1 MEEGVI
7 MVKQEK
13 KKPLPPTLTRTSK
26 LKPGQAGLSGAF
38 SDPNFVSTEE
48 PAGLINPA
56 GNIQNKIERYL
67 QGSLFSTV
75 DMKNLMG
82 AFNRFVESGNDK
94 ELDTL
99 YTAYEKKYG
108 RFTREDF
115 QEIISQY
122 SDATGDFFGSYLTW
136 LRNFT
141 VPKSRDRLIHPPTGA
156 SIVLGDETSAATK
169 RMTIDRKLISG
180 RAGLKDVYEG
190 AFLAIRSWSR
200 KNVKKGIPMNRRA
213 TKKQYMDFFSQL
225 GKYLGKDTSVTATSL
240 EESANRVVNN
250 ISNIKTIIKRYVPA
264 QGDINL
270 DFAAS
275 SIYSALPKV
284 GAKRPKAYN
293 LNDIKVILTP
303 EYYEKVNPLT
313 IQRIERELDKEVHK
327 GGGEEGSYMF
337 YLSYAIQEAEGLSFF
352 DVKEVI
358 TQMGEV
364 NLPFDVRPPEAAR
377 VEDSIRRNVSSYTGI
392 DGKKAPQRA
401 RFEKLIDG
409 VFNVRKQ
416 KGLYVRAV
424 AVMNRGLKRL
434 TRDRDIISALEDL
447 DEDMKKRILPLSNA
461 DLDNEGMANFNIV
474 VRPSK
479 SPERKGK
486 GPTAWVRR
494 SAEELDLEEDEI
506 IEQESAYSDET
517 QTMSAVDVSNIIPPT
532 TSSEERTVE
541 QFIQQLKD
549 RLVNLKATTDTKL
562 SVKNVQDAYK
572 DYLKAYQA
580 LEKMVGD
587 FNAESGRQDRSVNR
601 KGKKVTIKGDGLEA
615 TLGKDE
621 QGSSI
626 VKIEGKLTDYEKG
639 KLDELEMGPFITGF
653 APSDLLEDFF
663 ETMPELRKM
672 DVASLDEEERREVK
686 TYLQD
691 ADPTSYFGEEY
702 LKLGNL
708 IEILEGVQEE
718 GDEEMLEGMKE
729 ENLKVVKLAARLRK
743 LYENLYEE
751 IRETV
756 YPEGDEEE

>member
-1 MEEGVI
+1 MVEE
-7 MVKQEK
+7 KNSK
-13 KKPLPPTLTRTSK
+13 ALHRTSSYGK
-26 LKPGQAGLSGAF
+26 TKTGLSGAF

-48 PAGLINPA
+48 PSGLINPT
-56 GNIQNKIERYL
+56 GNIQTKIETYL
-67 QGSLFSTV
+67 IGSLFSTA
-75 DMKNLMG
+75 DRQNLLR
-82 AFNRFVESGNDK
+82 AFNQFVLTGDDK
-94 ELDTL
+94 ELKDL

-115 QEIISQY
+115 EEIISQY

-141 VPKSRDRLIHPPTGA
+141 VPKSRDRLVHPPTGA
-156 SIVLGDETSAATK
+156 MVVLGDKTSAATK

-250 ISNIKTIIKRYVPA
+250 ISSIKTIIKRYVPA

-377 VEDSIRRNVSSYTGI
+377 VEDSVRRNISSYTGI
-392 DGKKAPQRA
+392 SGKDKDGNLIPVPRRT

-424 AVMNRGLKRL
+424 AVMDRDLKRL
-434 TRDRDIISALEDL
+434 TRDRDIISALEEL
-447 DEDMKKRILPLSNA
+447 DGDMKKRILPLSNA
-461 DLDNEGMANFNIV
+461 DLDNEGVANFNIV

-486 GPTAWVRR
+486 GPTSWIIR

-506 IEQESAYSDET
+506 IEQENAYSDET
-517 QTMSAVDVSNIIPPT
+517 QTMSAVEVSKIISPT
-532 TSSEERTVE
+532 TTSEERTVE
-541 QFIQQLKD
+541 EFILQLRG
-549 RLVNLKATTDTKL
+549 RLSNLSENTDTKL

-626 VKIEGKLTDYEKG
+626 VKIEGELTEYEKG

-653 APSDLLEDFF
+653 APDDLYKYYDLS
-663 ETMPELRKM
+663 PQIRKM

>member
-1 MEEGVI
+1 MVEEKEFKGFHR
-7 MVKQEK
+7 
-13 KKPLPPTLTRTSK
+13 TRSYGKNK
-26 LKPGQAGLSGAF
+26 LGFSGAF
-38 SDPNFVSTEE
+38 GGDPNFVSDKE

-75 DMKNLMG
+75 DMKKLMG
-82 AFNRFVESGNDK
+82 AFNRFVESGDDK
-94 ELDTL
+94 ELDEL

-156 SIVLGDETSAATK
+156 SIVLGDETDEGSTK
-169 RMTIDRKLISG
+169 RMVIDRKLISG
-180 RAGLKDVYEG
+180 RAGLKDAYVG
-190 AFLAIRSWSR
+190 AFLAMRAWSR
-200 KNVKKGIPMNRRA
+200 RYVKKGIPMNSKA

-377 VEDSIRRNVSSYTGI
+377 VEDSVRRNVSSYTGI
-392 DGKKAPQRA
+392 SGRDKDGNLIPVPRRA
-401 RFEKLIDG
+401 RFQKLIDG

-587 FNAESGRQDRSVNR
+587 FNAESGRQDRTVNR

-626 VKIEGKLTDYEKG
+626 VKIEGELTEDEKG
-639 KLDELEMGPFITGF
+639 RLDELEMGPFITGF
-653 APSDLLEDFF
+653 APSDLLEEFF